1 VWLAFKLPLCGF
13 VTRPGYVDMAVE
25 PLFPLIVP
33 PLLLHLKWPAR
44 HWLIVVVDVW
54 SCVVLCV
61 TEKKSAQTSEGMK
74 VVLIEFLA
82 TNRHNDVLL
91 ILAWLIK
98 NEPLDKA
105 RACAV
110 FAWAKQGW

>member
-1 VWLAFKLPLCGF
+1 
-13 VTRPGYVDMAVE
+13 
-25 PLFPLIVP
+25 
-33 PLLLHLKWPAR
+33 
-44 HWLIVVVDVW
+44 
-54 SCVVLCV
+54 
-61 TEKKSAQTSEGMK
+61 MK

-82 TNRHNDVLL
+82 TNRHYDVLL
-91 ILAWLIK
+91 PFFAWLIK